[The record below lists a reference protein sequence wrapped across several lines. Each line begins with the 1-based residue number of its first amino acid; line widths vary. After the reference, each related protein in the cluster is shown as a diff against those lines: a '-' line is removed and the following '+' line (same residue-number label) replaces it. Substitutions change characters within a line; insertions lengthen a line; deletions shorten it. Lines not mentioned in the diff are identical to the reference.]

1 MMRRFIVSSLAG
13 ALVLGTA
20 VLPAVATEHEQPV
33 EITLLHDSHFHGK
46 YSQTVAGTVISIAEY
61 FALVQERKDAL
72 GGNALFLGNGD
83 DIGPSVYS
91 GLFEPNGIHMIDA
104 LNAAPIDVNT
114 IANHEFDYGPDN
126 LRELITA
133 ADFPFVTANVRDIA
147 TGEVFGA
154 DQGVEEFVTFDVD
167 GVTVG
172 VTGLAPEGMASIT
185 SLGPDTEQISAEA
198 ALDIVS
204 PKMRAAGVDVIV
216 VTSHLCGS
224 DATALADGSADVD
237 VIAGDHCGTALE
249 TPYVS
254 ADGTIVSFAGDEY
267 RFLGELTLSVLDGE
281 VTLAGFTLHDVA
293 ARVGDLT
300 PIAAIQEVVD
310 AYDAQLDEQL
320 NVVIGERT
328 VDWDT
333 RTTVIRR
340 NESAAGNY
348 FTDEMRSAFGGS
360 DIAVTNS
367 GGIRGNQ
374 IYPAGDITRRQIAE
388 IFPFGNKL
396 VQAEISGAALLAA
409 LEHSVSAPLNDAG
422 ELTANGQFLQVS
434 GLTFEFDRTQ
444 PAGDRVHTV
453 LVGGEPLDLDRVY
466 TMATNDFTLGGGDGY
481 TMFQGLNVL
490 VDSNGGM
497 LLDTFLIQRIEARD
511 GTPITTDVEGRIVD
525 TPATSDPTDPT
536 DPPAKD
542 ECKDG
547 GWQDIDQPSFKNQ
560 GQCVASARAA
570 ERESGNRLR

>member
-1 MMRRFIVSSLAG
+1 MRRFIVPSLVAG
-13 ALVLGTA
+13 LVLGTA
-20 VLPAVATEHEQPV
+20 VLPAAGSEHEDTV
-33 EITLLHDSHFHGK
+33 EVTLLHDTHFHGK
-46 YSQTVAGTVISIAEY
+46 FSQSVSGTTVDIARY

-72 GGNALFLGNGD
+72 DGNALFLGNGD
-83 DIGPSVYS
+83 DIGPSVHS

-104 LNAAPIDVNT
+104 LNEAPIDVNT

-126 LRELITA
+126 LLELIAA
-133 ADFPFVTANVRDIA
+133 ADFPFVTANVRDVD

-154 DQGVEEFVTFDVD
+154 DAGVQEFITFDID

-172 VTGLAPEGMASIT
+172 VTGLAPEGMAAVT
-185 SLGPDTEQISAEA
+185 NPGPDTEQISAEA

-216 VTSHLCGS
+216 ATSHLCGT
-224 DATALADGSADVD
+224 DAIALADTAADVD
-237 VIAGDHCGTALE
+237 VIAGDHCGTVRE

-267 RFLGELTLSVLDGE
+267 EFLGELTLSVTAEGE
-281 VTLAGFTLHDVA
+281 VSLADFTLHSLVA
-293 ARVGDLT
+293 EVGRLA
-300 PIAAIQEVVD
+300 PLPAIQAVVD
-310 AYDAQLDEQL
+310 AYDAQLDEEL
-320 NVVIGERT
+320 NVVIGERA

-340 NESAAGNY
+340 NESAAGNF
-348 FTDEMRSAFGGS
+348 FTDEMRTAFGGS

-374 IYPAGDITRRQIAE
+374 VYPAGDITRREIAE

-396 VQAEISGAALLAA
+396 VQAEISGATLLAA

-422 ELTANGQFLQVS
+422 ELSPSGAFLQVS

-444 PAGDRVHTV
+444 PAGERVHTV
-453 LVGGEPLDLDRVY
+453 LVGGEPLDLDRIY
-466 TMATNDFTLGGGDGY
+466 TMATNDFLLGGGDGY
-481 TMFQGLNVL
+481 TMFEDLNVL
-490 VDSNGGM
+490 VDSNSGM
-497 LLDTFLIQRIEARD
+497 LIDTFLIQRIEARD

-525 TPATSDPTDPT
+525 TPAPVEPTEPT
-536 DPPAKD
+536 TKD

-547 GWQDIDQPSFKNQ
+547 GWQTFADPAFKNQ
-560 GQCVASARAA
+560 GQCVAFVASDGKGGAKNAR
-570 ERESGNRLR
+570 